1 MDISVPVVLPDY
13 IGGEMAQ
20 IETEKEAHIVQ
31 YKTYV
36 YIWIA
41 LMLLLAATIAVAKV
55 EFTKYSVLVNLLIA
69 SIKAGLVLFF
79 FMHLKY
85 ERWLL
90 KAMLLMVIATLS
102 AVIALFF
109 ADVLLR

>member
-1 MDISVPVVLPDY
+1 
-13 IGGEMAQ
+13 MAQ
-20 IETEKEAHIVQ
+20 VETEESVHIVA

-36 YIWIA
+36 YVWVA
-41 LMLLLAATIAVAKV
+41 LLLLLAATIAVAKV
-55 EFTKYSVLVNLLIA
+55 EFSKYGVFVNLLIA

-90 KAMLLMVIATLS
+90 KALLFMVIATLT

-109 ADVLLR
+109 ADVMFR

>member
-1 MDISVPVVLPDY
+1 MMQ
-13 IGGEMAQ
+13 G
-20 IETEKEAHIVQ
+20 ETEKSVHIVA

-36 YIWIA
+36 YVWVA
-41 LMLLLAATIAVAKV
+41 LLILLAATIAVAKV
-55 EFTKYSVLVNLLIA
+55 EFSKYSVLVNLLIA

-90 KAMLLMVIATLS
+90 KAMLFMVIATLT

>member
-1 MDISVPVVLPDY
+1 
-13 IGGEMAQ
+13 MAQ
-20 IETEKEAHIVQ
+20 LEMEEGSHIVE

-36 YIWIA
+36 FVWIA
-41 LMLLLAATIAVAKV
+41 LLLLLAATIAVAKV
-55 EFTKYSVLVNLLIA
+55 EFMKYSVVVNLLIA
-69 SIKAGLVLFF
+69 SVKAVLVLLF

-90 KAMLLMVIATLS
+90 KGMLLMVIATLTS
-102 AVIALFF
+102 VMALFF

>member
-1 MDISVPVVLPDY
+1 
-13 IGGEMAQ
+13 MAQ
-20 IETEKEAHIVQ
+20 VEMEEGSHIVE

-36 YIWIA
+36 FVWIA
-41 LMLLLAATIAVAKV
+41 LLLLLAATIAVAKV
-55 EFTKYSVLVNLLIA
+55 ESMKYSVVVNLLIA
-69 SIKAGLVLFF
+69 SVKAVLVLLF

-90 KAMLLMVIATLS
+90 KGMLLMVIATLTS
-102 AVIALFF
+102 VMALFF

>member
-1 MDISVPVVLPDY
+1 MQ
-13 IGGEMAQ
+13 GEA
-20 IETEKEAHIVQ
+20 KKNGHIVP
-31 YKTYV
+31 YGTYV
-36 YIWIA
+36 YVWAA
-41 LMLLLAATIAVAKV
+41 LLLLLAATIVAAKV
-55 EFTKYSVLVNLLIA
+55 EFSKYSVLVNLLIA

-90 KAMLLMVIATLS
+90 KAMLFMVIGTLT

-109 ADVLLR
+109 ADVMFR

>member
-1 MDISVPVVLPDY
+1 MQ
-13 IGGEMAQ
+13 GES
-20 IETEKEAHIVQ
+20 EKGVHIVA

-36 YIWIA
+36 YVWGA
-41 LMLLLAATIAVAKV
+41 LLLLLAATIAVAKV
-55 EFTKYSVLVNLLIA
+55 EFSKYSVFVNLLIA

-90 KAMLLMVIATLS
+90 KVLLLLVIATLTS
-102 AVIALFF
+102 VIALFF
-109 ADVLLR
+109 ADVMYR

>member
-1 MDISVPVVLPDY
+1 
-13 IGGEMAQ
+13 MAQ
-20 IETEKEAHIVQ
+20 AETEKSVRIVG
-31 YKTYV
+31 YGTYV
-36 YIWIA
+36 YVWIA
-41 LMLLLAATIAVAKV
+41 LLLLLAATIAVAKV
-55 EFTKYSVLVNLLIA
+55 EFSKYSVFVNLLIA

-90 KAMLLMVIATLS
+90 KALLFMVIATLT

-109 ADVLLR
+109 ADVMFR

>member
-1 MDISVPVVLPDY
+1 MTMQ
-13 IGGEMAQ
+13 G
-20 IETEKEAHIVQ
+20 ETEKSYHIPS
-31 YKTYV
+31 YGTYV
-36 YIWIA
+36 NVWIA

-55 EFTKYSVLVNLLIA
+55 EFSKYSVFVNLLIA
-69 SIKAGLVLFF
+69 SIKAALVLLF

-90 KAMLLMVIATLS
+90 KAMLFMVIATLT

-109 ADVLLR
+109 ADVMFR

>member
-1 MDISVPVVLPDY
+1 MQ
-13 IGGEMAQ
+13 G
-20 IETEKEAHIVQ
+20 ETERSAHIVP
-31 YKTYV
+31 YGTYV
-36 YIWIA
+36 YVWVA
-41 LMLLLAATIAVAKV
+41 LLFLLALTIVVAKA
-55 EFTKYSVLVNLLIA
+55 EFSKYSVLVNLLIA

-90 KAMLLMVIATLS
+90 KAMLLIVIATLT

-109 ADVLLR
+109 ADVMFR

>member
-1 MDISVPVVLPDY
+1 
-13 IGGEMAQ
+13 MAQ
-20 IETEKEAHIVQ
+20 AETEKGEHIVA

-36 YIWIA
+36 YVWIA
-41 LMLLLAATIAVAKV
+41 LLLLLAATIAVAKV
-55 EFTKYSVLVNLLIA
+55 EFSKYSVFVNLLIA

-90 KAMLLMVIATLS
+90 KAMLFMVIATLT
-102 AVIALFF
+102 ALIALFF
-109 ADVLLR
+109 ADVMFR

>member
-1 MDISVPVVLPDY
+1 
-13 IGGEMAQ
+13 MAQ
-20 IETEKEAHIVQ
+20 GETEKSVHIVA

-36 YIWIA
+36 YVWIA
-41 LMLLLAATIAVAKV
+41 LLLLLAATIAVAKV
-55 EFTKYSVLVNLLIA
+55 EFSKYSVFVNLLIA

-85 ERWLL
+85 EKWLL
-90 KAMLLMVIATLS
+90 KAMLFMVISTLT

-109 ADVLLR
+109 ADVLYR

>member
-1 MDISVPVVLPDY
+1 
-13 IGGEMAQ
+13 MAQ
-20 IETEKEAHIVQ
+20 GEAEKSGHIVP
-31 YKTYV
+31 YGTYV
-36 YIWIA
+36 YVWVA
-41 LMLLLAATIAVAKV
+41 LLLLLALTIVVAKV
-55 EFTKYSVLVNLLIA
+55 EFSKYGVFVNLLIA

-90 KAMLLMVIATLS
+90 KAMLFMVIATLT

-109 ADVLLR
+109 ADVMFR

>member
-1 MDISVPVVLPDY
+1 
-13 IGGEMAQ
+13 MAQ
-20 IETEKEAHIVQ
+20 AETEKSVHIVA

-36 YIWIA
+36 YVWVA
-41 LMLLLAATIAVAKV
+41 LLLLLAATIAVAKV
-55 EFTKYSVLVNLLIA
+55 EFSKYSVFVNLLIA

-90 KAMLLMVIATLS
+90 KAMLFMVIATLT

-109 ADVLLR
+109 ADVMFR